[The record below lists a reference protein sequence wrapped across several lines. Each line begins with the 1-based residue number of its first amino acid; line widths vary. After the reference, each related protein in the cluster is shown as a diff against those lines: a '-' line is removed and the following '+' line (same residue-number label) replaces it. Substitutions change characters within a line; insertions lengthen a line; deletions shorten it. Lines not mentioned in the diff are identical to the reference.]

1 MSSFVAPSLASWAP
15 TGQQAVPAPEPE
27 PKPETPPPTPAPM
40 QGAFR
45 VVILRDTTAT
55 HDLARLQITNGDCT
69 WTIERSRQDTYNLA
83 RAMSGESTPWPF
95 ELYGVNCLMVPHFRK
110 YVRCLLAN
118 KGVHM
123 GWAMW
128 AAELINKKQVRP
140 HSLEW
145 KIRV

>member
-1 MSSFVAPSLASWAP
+1 
-15 TGQQAVPAPEPE
+15 
-27 PKPETPPPTPAPM
+27 
-40 QGAFR
+40 